1 MCTVNSAFK
10 LYRRSVLTAI
20 PLKSNGWFL
29 DAEVLYWV
37 ARRGYRFRE
46 IPVPLLEREAGAS
59 KIGPSDIVWI
69 LRELIRFRWS
79 LMRNALDPGTE
90 VGRHDRS

>member
-1 MCTVNSAFK
+1 MRTVNSAFK
-10 LYRRSVLTAI
+10 LYRRGVLTSI

-46 IPVPLLEREAGAS
+46 IPVPLLQREGGTS

-69 LRELIRFRWS
+69 LRELIKFRWS
-79 LMRNALDPGTE
+79 LMRKAPDQGIE
-90 VGRHDRS
+90 VARHDRS